1 MMWTAQWCAETA
13 RLGQVSSLLLWCY
26 KILLAVLPLNGQLL
40 DYDTLH
46 PSESTGNTEDA
57 QLHGS
62 TKLGCNSVHPA
73 SNAPCFETSF
83 PRPGQMLQ
91 EKLSQL
97 TLWQCKKVFL
107 CRLTF
112 CKGNLF
118 MSSYILKLEI
128 DITITESS
136 CCLSCFVT
144 TALWICSPSP
154 PFTTQLKAYI
164 LSKQSCSSRRLFSA
178 WSLALGIS
186 SRAPKYHN
194 TTHLEMASGSEDL
207 GNSIA

>member
-91 EKLSQL
+91 EKLS

-128 DITITESS
+128 DITIMLSELLCNYCVMNMLPFPSLHHSIKSLHFKQAELQQQEAVFSLIPSS
-136 CCLSCFVT
+136 GYF
-144 TALWICSPSP
+144 
-154 PFTTQLKAYI
+154 QQG
-164 LSKQSCSSRRLFSA
+164 SKT
-178 WSLALGIS
+178 
-186 SRAPKYHN
+186 P
-194 TTHLEMASGSEDL
+194 
-207 GNSIA
+207 